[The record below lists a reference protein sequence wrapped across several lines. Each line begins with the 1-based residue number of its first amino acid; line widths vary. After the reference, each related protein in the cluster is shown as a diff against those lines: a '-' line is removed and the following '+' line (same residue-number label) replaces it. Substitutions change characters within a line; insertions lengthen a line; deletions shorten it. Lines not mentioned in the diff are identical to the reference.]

1 MLRDALGGHGASGT
15 GSDAPGGPHP
25 DHRVFLDSVTVTGFR
40 GIGRKARLPLN
51 AKPGVTLVVGRNGSG
66 KSSFAEGAETAFT
79 GRTARLDKQRG
90 EVWRRHWRNLH
101 DGAEPKVEV
110 RLAIA
115 GDAQSSTLTC
125 TWPGD
130 DVTAPAVEFKRPGLG
145 RRPFEGAGWERAL
158 NNYRPFLSDSDLDKI
173 ISGKPSELYD
183 SVATVLGLGELTTAD
198 ERLQVAEKT
207 LSSAVKTAEA
217 ELPARSVGPGG
228 GNPAQRP

>member
-1 MLRDALGGHGASGT
+1 MPEHHDHHQPSELDGQASDSGGG
-15 GSDAPGGPHP
+15 
-25 DHRVFLDSVTVTGFR
+25 
-40 GIGRKARLPLN
+40 
-51 AKPGVTLVVGRNGSG
+51 
-66 KSSFAEGAETAFT
+66 
-79 GRTARLDKQRG
+79 
-90 EVWRRHWRNLH
+90 
-101 DGAEPKVEV
+101 
-110 RLAIA
+110 
-115 GDAQSSTLTC
+115 SSTLSRLTDLLETSTLAEATRRC
-125 TWPGD
+125 SVMRSAGTGRRAPDRTRPVARTRTTGCSS
-130 DVTAPAVEFKRPGLG
+130 TPSPSPAVEFKRPGLG

-198 ERLQVAEKT
+198 ERLHVAEKT